1 MDYLTLIGNSCF
13 TAAEAKKLQA
23 AIKGPAIQEI
33 RGFWIH
39 YVHLNH
45 SDRAS
50 QQVREELKLERG
62 NADDLPEYSRESG
75 TASPLFTH
83 FRGHLEKSRISD
95 ADLLHYTP

>member
-23 AIKGPAIQEI
+23 AIKGSTIQEI

-45 SDRAS
+45 SDLAS
-50 QQVREELKLERG
+50 QQVRDELKLERG
-62 NADDLPEYSRESG
+62 NADDLPEYRRESG
-75 TASPLFTH
+75 TAPSLFAH
-83 FRGHLEKSRISD
+83 FRGHFEKSRVFD
-95 ADLLHYTP
+95 AHLLHYAS

>member
-50 QQVREELKLERG
+50 QQVRPFFLVMEALFQTFKIIWYILK
-62 NADDLPEYSRESG
+62 
-75 TASPLFTH
+75 H
-83 FRGHLEKSRISD
+83 SRI
-95 ADLLHYTP
+95 LNF

>member
-1 MDYLTLIGNSCF
+1 MDYLTLIGDSCF

-23 AIKGPAIQEI
+23 SIKGPAIQEI

-45 SDRAS
+45 SDRVS
-50 QQVREELKLERG
+50 QQVRDELKLEKG

-75 TASPLFTH
+75 TASSLFAH
-83 FRGHLEKSRISD
+83 FRGHFEKSWVFD
-95 ADLLHYTP
+95 ADLLHNAS

>member
-1 MDYLTLIGNSCF
+1 MDYLTLIGDSCF

-23 AIKGPAIQEI
+23 SIKGPAIQEI

-50 QQVREELKLERG
+50 QQVRDELNFERG
-62 NADDLPEYSRESG
+62 NAHDLPEYDRESR
-75 TASPLFTH
+75 TASSLFVH
-83 FRGHLEKSRISD
+83 FRGYFEKSRAFD
-95 ADLLHYTP
+95 ADFLHYAS

>member
-1 MDYLTLIGNSCF
+1 MDYLTLIGDSCV

-23 AIKGPAIQEI
+23 SIKGQAIQEI

-50 QQVREELKLERG
+50 QQVR
-62 NADDLPEYSRESG
+62 P
-75 TASPLFTH
+75 F
-83 FRGHLEKSRISD
+83 F
-95 ADLLHYTP
+95 LLMEVVFEIRNFKFLRMS